1 MKFHWTSSKTRWKD
15 SLTFSLAILTTI
27 QAIAEVTGMVEFD
40 FFASLSWWVKLLLI
54 FSIFV
59 VLTIGAF
66 IVKLLLSLKGIRL
79 TVGDNEVQISRANI
93 FKQKGLKLIPF
104 NEYFDTQVDDVII
117 AHNSLNGIYIDKYV
131 GNIDDLRRTIQ
142 NAADEKGGMPHS
154 VKGKN
159 KYPLGRIIRFK
170 GYLLLA
176 FTHFNENNN
185 AFLSHTDYE
194 KCLIKM
200 WQEIDRVYANTPI
213 FLPLL
218 GSGITRFIDTPHKDH
233 YSLIRCILC
242 TLKMSGV
249 HLKQPISICL
259 TSNIM
264 SELNIYEL
272 KNTVL

>member
-1 MKFHWTSSKTRWKD
+1 M
-15 SLTFSLAILTTI
+15 
-27 QAIAEVTGMVEFD
+27 
-40 FFASLSWWVKLLLI
+40 I

-117 AHNSLNGIYIDKYV
+117 AHNSLNGIFIDKYV

-159 KYPLGRIIRFK
+159 KY
-170 GYLLLA
+170 
-176 FTHFNENNN
+176 
-185 AFLSHTDYE
+185 
-194 KCLIKM
+194 
-200 WQEIDRVYANTPI
+200 Q
-213 FLPLL
+213 
-218 GSGITRFIDTPHKDH
+218 IT
-233 YSLIRCILC
+233 L
-242 TLKMSGV
+242 
-249 HLKQPISICL
+249 
-259 TSNIM
+259 
-264 SELNIYEL
+264 
-272 KNTVL
+272 